1 MNSSKSESKN
11 KDIRVLRLLKL
22 IAQLESIID
31 LHRKSGDET
40 SLKGNLYEK
49 NKLVIELKSLLKEQY
64 NLNINLEEAA

>member
-1 MNSSKSESKN
+1 MNNSKSDSSE

-31 LHRKSGDET
+31 LHRKSGDKI

-49 NKLVIELKSLLKEQY
+49 NKLVNELKSLLKEQY

>member
-1 MNSSKSESKN
+1 MNNSKSKSSE

-31 LHRKSGDET
+31 LHRKSGDEI

-49 NKLVIELKSLLKEQY
+49 NKFVVELKSLLKDQY
-64 NLNINLEEAA
+64 NLTIHLEDAA